1 MNFDDYLKEVIEK
14 DKDFEYSFEIE
25 NIKNN
30 LIKQVLTYRK
40 ENNLTQK
47 ALAELIGV
55 KQQVISRFE
64 NGNCNVGLDF
74 LAKLAHI
81 MGELTLK
88 NKNYSKYSS
97 KILEKNLNEIPIGRH
112 KKHKISVRVYTGDI
126 RC

>member
-1 MNFDDYLKEVIEK
+1 MNFADYLKDVMEK

-30 LIKQVLTYRK
+30 LIKQVLAYRK
-40 ENNLTQK
+40 EKNLTQK

-64 NGNCNVGLDF
+64 NGNSNVGLDF
-74 LAKLAHI
+74 LAKLAYI
-81 MGELTLK
+81 IGELTLK
-88 NKNYSKYSS
+88 NKNYVKYSS
-97 KILEKNLNEIPIGRH
+97 EILEKNLNETPIGKH
-112 KKHKISVRVYTGDI
+112 KKRKIDVRVYTGDI